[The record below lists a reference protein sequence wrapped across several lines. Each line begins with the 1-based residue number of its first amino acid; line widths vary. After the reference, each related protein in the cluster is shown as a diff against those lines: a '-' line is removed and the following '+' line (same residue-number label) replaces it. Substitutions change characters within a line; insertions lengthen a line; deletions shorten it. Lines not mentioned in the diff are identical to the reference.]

1 MAECGSSFISRHS
14 EKEEN
19 MELMNGCIAKGV
31 WEKIMSSKE
40 YKEIQSMELEELK
53 AYLNPSFFPK
63 GWLDKES
70 SPPKKKLKLSLFSKK
85 PRFAAPVTFNFYGQI
100 CFF

>member
-19 MELMNGCIAKGV
+19 TELINGCIAKGV

-40 YKEIQSMELEELK
+40 YKKIQSMELEELE
-53 AYLNPSFFPK
+53 AYLDPSFFPK
-63 GWLDKES
+63 DGLTR
-70 SPPKKKLKLSLFSKK
+70 SLAL
-85 PRFAAPVTFNFYGQI
+85 PRRN
-100 CFF
+100 